1 MKRDRPIVP
10 YLEPQQFLYSSN
22 LVLIHLYGYTKP
34 DSFGF
39 HSNQISGHAIKHC
52 WGKSSNSMGKHVP
65 AMDIKGDELNPM
77 SKCPCLPKE
86 PRTHEFVGPCL
97 LVKLNPHLLWNMKMW
112 LPPIPTASHQCSWQ
126 FPFAGWN
133 GWIRQC
139 LHLDLV
145 TWNKSAWFPE
155 VLDHYPLVI

>member
-1 MKRDRPIVP
+1 MFIPLKMVLISIDP
-10 YLEPQQFLYSSN
+10 YPNWFLSISMATPS
-22 LVLIHLYGYTKP
+22 LIHLGSIP
-34 DSFGF
+34 
-39 HSNQISGHAIKHC
+39 ISSQAPQ
-52 WGKSSNSMGKHVP
+52 SSNMAGKILELGKHVP
-65 AMDIKGDELNPM
+65 AMSDIKGYELSPM

-86 PRTHEFVGPCL
+86 PRSHEVVGPCL
-97 LVKLNPHLLWNMKMW
+97 LVKLNPHLLWNMNMW
-112 LPPIPTASHQCSWQ
+112 LPPISTASHQCSWQ

-145 TWNKSAWFPE
+145 TWKKSAWFPE